1 MGYQRRVHG
10 AINSSVDNAV
20 ASVKQQIL
28 LAQQNAEQQKV
39 NDSSVQSA
47 SSDVSVRPSLDTE
60 HPDVSDITEAVQVDA
75 PKPQEMLDKVR
86 NVIPKLNSVM
96 HSMNL
101 KLRFEEFADS
111 GRYYVRAMDMVEQKE
126 VSRLPHDQF
135 LKQVEVTKHFI
146 SGLFV
151 DQGK

>member
-1 MGYQRRVHG
+1 
-10 AINSSVDNAV
+10 VDSAV

-28 LAQQNAEQQKV
+28 LAQQNAEQVKS
-39 NDSSVQSA
+39 DQSTVKPT
-47 SSDVSVRPSLDTE
+47 SSDVAIRPSISSDHIGVE
-60 HPDVSDITEAVQVDA
+60 DITEVVEVDA
-75 PKPQEMLDKVR
+75 PKPEEMLDKVR

-111 GRYYVRAMDMVEQKE
+111 GRYYVRAMDMVEQRE

-135 LKQVEVTKHFI
+135 LKQAEVTKHFI
-146 SGLFV
+146 NGLFV
-151 DQGK
+151 DTGK

>member
-1 MGYQRRVHG
+1 MSSPT
-10 AINSSVDNAV
+10 AISASVDSAV
-20 ASVKQQIL
+20 SSVKQQIL
-28 LAQQNAEQQKV
+28 LAQQASDQQQKGRVSKTETSSASPEIRPSINPDELKVQDLTEVVEVEAPNAE
-39 NDSSVQSA
+39 
-47 SSDVSVRPSLDTE
+47 
-60 HPDVSDITEAVQVDA
+60 
-75 PKPQEMLDKVR
+75 EMLDRIR

-111 GRYYVRAMDMVEQKE
+111 GRYYVRAMDMVEKKE

-135 LKQVEVTKHFI
+135 LKQAEVTKHFI

-151 DQGK
+151 DNSN

>member
-1 MGYQRRVHG
+1 M
-10 AINSSVDNAV
+10 
-20 ASVKQQIL
+20 QQT
-28 LAQQNAEQQKV
+28 NKFYEQKI
-39 NDSSVQSA
+39 DQSTIRPT
-47 SSDVSVRPSLDTE
+47 SSDIDVRPSVNADHLE
-60 HPDVSDITEAVQVDA
+60 VEDITEVVEVDA

-135 LKQVEVTKHFI
+135 LKQAEVTKHFI

>member
-1 MGYQRRVHG
+1 MSSVN
-10 AINSSVDNAV
+10 AINTSVDNAV

-28 LAQQNAEQQKV
+28 LAQQSADQQKQ
-39 NDSSVQSA
+39 DLSSVKPT
-47 SSDVSVRPSLDTE
+47 SSDVSVRPNLDTDHLGVE
-60 HPDVSDITEAVQVDA
+60 DLTEVVQVDA
-75 PKPQEMLDKVR
+75 PKPEEMLDR
-86 NVIPKLNSVM
+86 IRTVIPKLNSVM

-111 GRYYVRAMDMVEQKE
+111 GRYYVRAMDMVENKE

-135 LKQVEVTKHFI
+135 LKQAEVTQHFI

-151 DQGK
+151 DQGS

>member
-1 MGYQRRVHG
+1 MSSVN
-10 AINSSVDNAV
+10 AINSSVDSAV

-28 LAQQNAEQQKV
+28 LAQQNAEQQNV
-39 NDSSVQSA
+39 DRSSIRP
-47 SSDVSVRPSLDTE
+47 SSSEVTVRPSVDSE
-60 HPDVSDITEAVQVDA
+60 HLGIEDITEVVEVDA
-75 PKPQEMLDKVR
+75 PRPQEMLDKVR

-135 LKQVEVTKHFI
+135 LKQAQVTKHFI
-146 SGLFV
+146 NGLFV
-151 DQGK
+151 DKGK

>member
-1 MGYQRRVHG
+1 MSSVS
-10 AINSSVDNAV
+10 AINSSVDTAV

-28 LAQQNAEQQKV
+28 LAQQNVSQQKI
-39 NDSSVQSA
+39 DQSTIRPT
-47 SSDVSVRPSLDTE
+47 SSDIDVRPSVNADHLE
-60 HPDVSDITEAVQVDA
+60 VEDITEVVEVDA

-135 LKQVEVTKHFI
+135 LKQAEVTKHFI

>member
-1 MGYQRRVHG
+1 MSSVN
-10 AINSSVDNAV
+10 AINTSVDSAV

-28 LAQQNAEQQKV
+28 LAQQNAEQQTV
-39 NDSSVQSA
+39 ERSSVSST
-47 SSDVSVRPSLDTE
+47 SSDVSVRPSIDTDHLGIE
-60 HPDVSDITEAVQVDA
+60 DITEVVQVDA
-75 PKPQEMLDKVR
+75 PNPEEMLDKVR

-135 LKQVEVTKHFI
+135 LKQAEVTKHFI

-151 DQGK
+151 DQNG

>member
-1 MGYQRRVHG
+1 MSSVN
-10 AINSSVDNAV
+10 ALNSSVDSAV
-20 ASVKQQIL
+20 SSVKQQIL
-28 LAQQNAEQQKV
+28 LAQQNTEQQKV
-39 NDSSVQSA
+39 DQSSVKPT
-47 SSDVSVRPSLDTE
+47 SSDTSVRPSIDAE
-60 HPDVSDITEAVQVDA
+60 HLGIDDITEVVKVDA
-75 PKPQEMLDKVR
+75 PRPEEMLDKVR

-111 GRYYVRAMDMVEQKE
+111 GRYYVRAMDMQEGKE
-126 VSRLPHDQF
+126 VSRTAHDQF
-135 LKQVEVTKHFI
+135 LKQAEVTKHFI

>member
-1 MGYQRRVHG
+1 MSSVS
-10 AINSSVDNAV
+10 AINSSVDTAV

-28 LAQQNAEQQKV
+28 LAQQNASQQKI
-39 NDSSVQSA
+39 DQSTIRPT
-47 SSDVSVRPSLDTE
+47 SSDIDVRPSVNADHLE
-60 HPDVSDITEAVQVDA
+60 VEDITEVVEVDA

-135 LKQVEVTKHFI
+135 LKQAEVTKHFI

>member
-1 MGYQRRVHG
+1 MSSVN
-10 AINSSVDNAV
+10 AINTSVDNAV

-28 LAQQNAEQQKV
+28 LAQQSVDQQKQ
-39 NDSSVQSA
+39 DLSSVKPT
-47 SSDVSVRPSLDTE
+47 SSDVSVRPNIDADHLGVEDLTE
-60 HPDVSDITEAVQVDA
+60 VAQVDA
-75 PKPQEMLDKVR
+75 PKPEEMLDRVR

-111 GRYYVRAMDMVEQKE
+111 GRYYVRAMDMVENKE

-135 LKQVEVTKHFI
+135 LKQAQVTQHFI

-151 DQGK
+151 DQGS

>member
-1 MGYQRRVHG
+1 MP
-10 AINSSVDNAV
+10 
-20 ASVKQQIL
+20 
-28 LAQQNAEQQKV
+28 V
-39 NDSSVQSA
+39 NKKIDQSTIRPT
-47 SSDVSVRPSLDTE
+47 SSDIDVRPSVNADHLE
-60 HPDVSDITEAVQVDA
+60 VEDITEVVEVDA

-135 LKQVEVTKHFI
+135 LKQAEVTKHFI

>member
-1 MGYQRRVHG
+1 MSSVN
-10 AINSSVDNAV
+10 AINTSVDSAV

-28 LAQQNAEQQKV
+28 LAQQNAEQQTV
-39 NDSSVQSA
+39 ERSSVSST
-47 SSDVSVRPSLDTE
+47 SSDVSVRPSIDTDHLGIE
-60 HPDVSDITEAVQVDA
+60 DITEVVQVDA
-75 PKPQEMLDKVR
+75 PKPEEMLDKVR

-135 LKQVEVTKHFI
+135 LKQAEVTKHFI

-151 DQGK
+151 DQNG

>member
-1 MGYQRRVHG
+1 MSSVN
-10 AINSSVDNAV
+10 AINSSVDSAV
-20 ASVKQQIL
+20 ASVKEQII
-28 LAQQNAEQQKV
+28 LAQQNASQQKLQRTTV
-39 NDSSVQSA
+39 SSA
-47 SSDVSVRPSLDTE
+47 SPDVSVRPSIDSE
-60 HPDVSDITEAVQVDA
+60 HLGVEDITEVVQVDA
-75 PKPQEMLDKVR
+75 PKPEEMLDKVR

-135 LKQVEVTKHFI
+135 LKQAEVTKHFI

-151 DQGK
+151 DQNG

>member
-1 MGYQRRVHG
+1 MSSPI
-10 AINSSVDNAV
+10 AISATVDDALS
-20 ASVKQQIL
+20 SVKQQIM
-28 LAQQNAEQQKV
+28 LAQQASNQRQQSKISGTGASSKDLEVRPNIDSSNLEAKDIAEVVEVEAPNAE
-39 NDSSVQSA
+39 
-47 SSDVSVRPSLDTE
+47 
-60 HPDVSDITEAVQVDA
+60 
-75 PKPQEMLDKVR
+75 EMLDKVR

-111 GRYYVRAMDMVEQKE
+111 GRYYVRAMDMVEKKE

-135 LKQVEVTKHFI
+135 LKQAEVTKHFI

-151 DQGK
+151 DNSK

>member
-1 MGYQRRVHG
+1 MSSVN
-10 AINSSVDNAV
+10 AVNSSVNDAV
-20 ASVKQQIL
+20 SSVKQQIL
-28 LAQQNAEQQKV
+28 LAQQNAQQQ
-39 NDSSVQSA
+39 DIDRATIRPA
-47 SSDVSVRPSLDTE
+47 SSDVSVRPSID
-60 HPDVSDITEAVQVDA
+60 SDHLGVEEITEVVEVDA

-135 LKQVEVTKHFI
+135 LKQAEVTKHFI

>member
-1 MGYQRRVHG
+1 MSSVN
-10 AINSSVDNAV
+10 AINTSVDSAV

-28 LAQQNAEQQKV
+28 LAQQSTEQQKIEKSTV
-39 NDSSVQSA
+39 NPS
-47 SSDVSVRPSLDTE
+47 SSDVTVRPSVDSE
-60 HPDVSDITEAVQVDA
+60 HLGISDITEVVEVDA
-75 PKPQEMLDKVR
+75 PRPQEMLEKVR

-111 GRYYVRAMDMVEQKE
+111 GRYYVRAMDMVEHKE
-126 VSRLPHDQF
+126 VSRIPHDLF
-135 LKQVEVTKHFI
+135 LKQAQVTKHFI
-146 SGLFV
+146 NGLFV

>member
-1 MGYQRRVHG
+1 MSSVN
-10 AINSSVDNAV
+10 AINSSVSDAV
-20 ASVKQQIL
+20 SSVKQQIL
-28 LAQQNAEQQKV
+28 LAQQNAQQQATDRSTV
-39 NDSSVQSA
+39 RPTG
-47 SSDVSVRPSLDTE
+47 SDVAVRPSIDSTHIGVE
-60 HPDVSDITEAVQVDA
+60 EITEVVEVDA
-75 PKPQEMLDKVR
+75 PKPEEMLDKVR

-135 LKQVEVTKHFI
+135 LKQAEVTKHFI

-151 DQGK
+151 DQGT

>member
-1 MGYQRRVHG
+1 MSSVS
-10 AINSSVDNAV
+10 AINSSVDTAV

-28 LAQQNAEQQKV
+28 LAQQNASQQKV
-39 NDSSVQSA
+39 DQSTIRPT
-47 SSDVSVRPSLDTE
+47 SSDVDVRPSVDADHLGVE
-60 HPDVSDITEAVQVDA
+60 DITEVVEVDA

-135 LKQVEVTKHFI
+135 LKQAEVTKHFI

>member
-1 MGYQRRVHG
+1 MSSVT

-28 LAQQNAEQQKV
+28 LAQQNSEQQKV
-39 NDSSVQSA
+39 DQSTIKES
-47 SSDVSVRPSLDTE
+47 SSDVAVRPNIDANHLGID
-60 HPDVSDITEAVQVDA
+60 DITEVVEVDA
-75 PKPQEMLDKVR
+75 PQPEEMLDKVR

-101 KLRFEEFADS
+101 KLRFQEFADS
-111 GRYYVRAMDMVEQKE
+111 GRYYVRAMDMEEKKE
-126 VSRLPHDQF
+126 VSRLPHDLF
-135 LKQVEVTKHFI
+135 IKQAEVTKHFI

-151 DQGK
+151 DQGM

>member
-1 MGYQRRVHG
+1 MSSVN
-10 AINSSVDNAV
+10 AINTSVDNAV

-28 LAQQNAEQQKV
+28 LAQQSADRQKQ
-39 NDSSVQSA
+39 DLSSVKPT
-47 SSDVSVRPSLDTE
+47 SSDVSVRPNLDTDHLGVE
-60 HPDVSDITEAVQVDA
+60 DLTEVVQVDA
-75 PKPQEMLDKVR
+75 PKPEEMLDR
-86 NVIPKLNSVM
+86 IRTVIPKLNSVM

-111 GRYYVRAMDMVEQKE
+111 GRYYVRAMDMVENKE

-135 LKQVEVTKHFI
+135 LKQAEVTQHFI

-151 DQGK
+151 DQGS

>member
-1 MGYQRRVHG
+1 MST
-10 AINSSVDNAV
+10 INTIASSVDSAV
-20 ASVKQQIL
+20 SNVKQQIL
-28 LAQQNAEQQKV
+28 LAQQNADQQRV
-39 NDSSVQSA
+39 NQSTISPSSA
-47 SSDVSVRPSLDTE
+47 DVSVRPSIDASHLGIE
-60 HPDVSDITEAVQVDA
+60 EITEVVEVDA

-111 GRYYVRAMDMVEQKE
+111 GRYYVRAMDMVEHKE

-135 LKQVEVTKHFI
+135 LKQAEVTKHFI
-146 SGLFV
+146 NGLFV

>member
-1 MGYQRRVHG
+1 MSSVN
-10 AINSSVDNAV
+10 AINSSVSDAV
-20 ASVKQQIL
+20 SNVKQQIL
-28 LAQQNAEQQKV
+28 LAQQ
-39 NDSSVQSA
+39 QSA
-47 SSDVSVRPSLDTE
+47 QQSSERSTVRPASSEVSVRPSIDSE
-60 HPDVSDITEAVQVDA
+60 HLGVSEITEVVEVDA
-75 PKPQEMLDKVR
+75 PKPEEMLDKVR

-111 GRYYVRAMDMVEQKE
+111 GRYYVRAMDMVEQRE

-135 LKQVEVTKHFI
+135 LKQAEVTKHFI
-146 SGLFV
+146 NGLFV

>member
-1 MGYQRRVHG
+1 MSSVNP
-10 AINSSVDNAV
+10 INSSVDRAV
-20 ASVKQQIL
+20 ANVKQQIL

-39 NDSSVQSA
+39 NQSSVRPT
-47 SSDVSVRPSLDTE
+47 SSDVDVRPSIDASHLGIE
-60 HPDVSDITEAVQVDA
+60 DITEVAEVDA
-75 PKPQEMLDKVR
+75 PKPEEMLDRVR

-135 LKQVEVTKHFI
+135 LKQAEVTKHFI

>member
-1 MGYQRRVHG
+1 MSSVN
-10 AINSSVDNAV
+10 AINSSVSDAV
-20 ASVKQQIL
+20 SSVKQQIL
-28 LAQQNAEQQKV
+28 LAQQ
-39 NDSSVQSA
+39 QSA
-47 SSDVSVRPSLDTE
+47 QQSSERSTVRPASSEVSVRPSIDSE
-60 HPDVSDITEAVQVDA
+60 HLGVDEITEVVEVDA
-75 PKPQEMLDKVR
+75 PKPEEMLDKVR

-111 GRYYVRAMDMVEQKE
+111 GRYYVRAMDMVEQRE

-135 LKQVEVTKHFI
+135 LKQAEVTKHFI
-146 SGLFV
+146 NGLFV

>member
-1 MGYQRRVHG
+1 MSSVN
-10 AINSSVDNAV
+10 AINTSVDSAV

-28 LAQQNAEQQKV
+28 LAQQSTEQQKV
-39 NDSSVQSA
+39 DRSSVNSA

-60 HPDVSDITEAVQVDA
+60 HLGVEDITEVVQVDA
-75 PKPQEMLDKVR
+75 PQPEEMLDKVR

-135 LKQVEVTKHFI
+135 LKQAEVTKHFI

-151 DQGK
+151 DQNG

>member
-1 MGYQRRVHG
+1 MSSVN
-10 AINSSVDNAV
+10 AINTSVDNAV

-28 LAQQNAEQQKV
+28 LAQQSADRQKQ
-39 NDSSVQSA
+39 DLSSVKPT
-47 SSDVSVRPSLDTE
+47 SSDVSVRPNLDTDHLGVE
-60 HPDVSDITEAVQVDA
+60 DLTEVVQVDA
-75 PKPQEMLDKVR
+75 PKPEEMLDRVR

-111 GRYYVRAMDMVEQKE
+111 GRYYVRAMDMVENKE

-135 LKQVEVTKHFI
+135 LKQAEVTQHFI

-151 DQGK
+151 DQGS

>member
-1 MGYQRRVHG
+1 MSSVS
-10 AINSSVDNAV
+10 AITSSVDSAV
-20 ASVKQQIL
+20 SSVKQQIL
-28 LAQQNAEQQKV
+28 LAQQSADQNRVSQSTVASTSAE
-39 NDSSVQSA
+39 
-47 SSDVSVRPSLDTE
+47 VSVRPDIDASHLGVD
-60 HPDVSDITEAVQVDA
+60 DITEVVEVDA
-75 PKPQEMLDKVR
+75 PRPQEMLDKVR

-135 LKQVEVTKHFI
+135 LKQAAVTKHFI
-146 SGLFV
+146 NGLFV

>member
-1 MGYQRRVHG
+1 MSSVN
-10 AINSSVDNAV
+10 AINTSVDSAV

-28 LAQQNAEQQKV
+28 LAQQNTSQQKI
-39 NDSSVQSA
+39 DQSTVRPP
-47 SSDVSVRPSLDTE
+47 SSDVDVRPSIDASHLGVE
-60 HPDVSDITEAVQVDA
+60 DITQVVEVDA
-75 PKPQEMLDKVR
+75 PKPEEMLDKVR

-101 KLRFEEFADS
+101 QLRFEEFADS
-111 GRYYVRAMDMVEQKE
+111 GRYYVRAMDMVERKE

-135 LKQVEVTKHFI
+135 LKQAEVTKHFI

>member
-1 MGYQRRVHG
+1 MSSVN

-39 NDSSVQSA
+39 NNSSVQSA

-60 HPDVSDITEAVQVDA
+60 HLDVSDITEAVQVDA

-111 GRYYVRAMDMVEQKE
+111 GRYYVRAMDMVEKKE

-135 LKQVEVTKHFI
+135 LKQAEVTQHFI

-151 DQGK
+151 DQGS

>member
-1 MGYQRRVHG
+1 M
-10 AINSSVDNAV
+10 
-20 ASVKQQIL
+20 
-28 LAQQNAEQQKV
+28 LAQQNTEQQKV
-39 NDSSVQSA
+39 DESSVKPT
-47 SSDVSVRPSLDTE
+47 SSDTSVRPSIDAE
-60 HPDVSDITEAVQVDA
+60 HLGIDDITEVVKVDA
-75 PKPQEMLDKVR
+75 PRPEEMLDKVR

-111 GRYYVRAMDMVEQKE
+111 GRYYVRAMDMQEGKE
-126 VSRLPHDQF
+126 VSRTAHDQF
-135 LKQVEVTKHFI
+135 LKQAEVTKHFI